1 MSMQPAVQPR
11 SAVNGY
17 GRRRNEKDVTP
28 RLDNKPQTG
37 KANLS
42 RLGSVGEIAD
52 TVISLFILSVI
63 FISNFTWPRQRWRK

>member
-17 GRRRNEKDVTP
+17 GRRRIEKDVGP
-28 RLDNKPQTG
+28 RLDSKPQPG
-37 KANLS
+37 KANLG

-63 FISNFTWPRQRWRK
+63 LISNFICPRQRWRK